1 MIIAPVLWNLPS
13 AKTTDDNYNAYAVA
27 INILSATQ
35 QRSILH
41 AGRLFGGRP
50 RGTDCK
56 KYIPLSFQWE
66 GCSMF
71 FVCLFV
77 FHLVAWSCLWS
88 ANMSSIRDSNFKS
101 RLFDIFGAST
111 TWKLF
116 SVERNVWPWSI
127 FLHIRIGQFE
137 GRKSKY
143 TSFNH
148 SGRAESSTKWKF
160 FQPLFN

>member
-1 MIIAPVLWNLPS
+1 MIIALVLWKFS
-13 AKTTDDNYNAYAVA
+13 SFKTTDDNYNAYAVA

-35 QRSILH
+35 QKSILH
-41 AGRLFGGRP
+41 AGRLCGGSP

-56 KYIPLSFQWE
+56 KYQSIELSMGGLFH
-66 GCSMF
+66 F
-71 FVCLFV
+71 LFVCFV
-77 FHLVAWSCLWS
+77 FHLVARGCLWS

-116 SVERNVWPWSI
+116 SVERKVWPWSI

-137 GRKSKY
+137 GRKSIY

-148 SGRAESSTKWKF
+148 SGTVESSTTWKIS
-160 FQPLFN
+160 